1 MASSCGD
8 FLQFRHSKVVKN
20 SFVSVS
26 LFFFYVNSSRYTF
39 YEAFTCL
46 IRNNLTN
53 IFKTTRHVEKK
64 NHKDNKFPV
73 TSSKIDHGQRPIT
86 APVPFRFIISFFN
99 FYHLYHFLI
108 FFDQNFLERVY
119 GLPPNLQI

>member
-1 MASSCGD
+1 MASCCGD

-64 NHKDNKFPV
+64 KQ
-73 TSSKIDHGQRPIT
+73 QREQ
-86 APVPFRFIISFFN
+86 VFRDVI
-99 FYHLYHFLI
+99 
-108 FFDQNFLERVY
+108 
-119 GLPPNLQI
+119 